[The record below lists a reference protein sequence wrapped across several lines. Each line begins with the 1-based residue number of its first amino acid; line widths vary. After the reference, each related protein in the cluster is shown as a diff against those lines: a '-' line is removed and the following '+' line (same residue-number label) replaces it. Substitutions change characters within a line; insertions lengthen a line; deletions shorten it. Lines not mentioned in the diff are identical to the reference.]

1 MEAAMTSSAAV
12 YASTRTRGRGLPVRL
27 RRHMPLVIVYGVLLV
42 MFVFTAVMAERFLTT
57 RNLFNVLRTAT
68 FLGTVAV
75 GQTLVIL
82 TAGIDLSVGSL
93 VKLSVLVGAI
103 LMAGESQNT
112 LVGVGAV
119 LLIGAGVGLVH
130 ALLIN
135 EVRVA
140 PFIVTLGSYSILRG
154 VSLAITSKPVGRASP
169 EVLGLYD
176 LRVGPVPLLVLLFAL
191 LLVLAILMLRRTRFG
206 RHIYAVGGSEEV
218 AHLSGVAVKRVRYG
232 VYMLCSMCAAL
243 TGLLYLSRMGVG
255 DPVVGDGLELQSITA
270 VILGGTSLFG
280 GRGGLVGTLGGV
292 LLLTLTNNMLVML
305 NVNQWIQQLI
315 EGLIIVAAVALY
327 NQKGRR

>member
-1 MEAAMTSSAAV
+1 MTTTALYSANA
-12 YASTRTRGRGLPVRL
+12 RRPGLPVWL
-27 RRHMPLVIVYGVLLV
+27 RRHMPLIIVYGLLAV
-42 MFVFTAVMAERFLTT
+42 MFVYTALLSERFLTA
-57 RNLFNVLRTAT
+57 RNLFNILRTAA

-93 VKLSVLVGAI
+93 VKLAVLVSAI
-103 LMAGESQNT
+103 LMAGEAQNT
-112 LVGVGAV
+112 PLAVGVV
-119 LLIGAGVGLVH
+119 LLMSAGVGLIH

-140 PFIVTLGSYSILRG
+140 PFIVTLGTYSILRG
-154 VSLAITSKPVGRASP
+154 LSLAIASKPVGRAAP
-169 EVLGLYD
+169 GVLALYD
-176 LRVGPVPLLVLLFAL
+176 QKIGPVPLLVILFAL
-191 LLVLAILMLRRTRFG
+191 LLVAGIVMLRRTRFG

-218 AHLSGVAVKRVRYG
+218 AQLSGVAIKRVRYG
-232 VYMLCSMCAAL
+232 VYTLCSMAAGL

-255 DPVVGDGLELQSITA
+255 DPVVGDGLELQSVTA

-280 GRGGLVGTLGGV
+280 GRGGLIGTLGGV